1 MRLSRSKYLC
11 KDKFFISIPAKTN
24 EVTVLKLY
32 FCRMVE
38 FFDKEFGRIIV
49 IPHRSAKR
57 VIARRMNGYLRL
69 TVPYRFSLKQIAAVL
84 EDLKPRLSRLKPA
97 VGQTFGEEDVVSTFT
112 FSAQV
117 VRNIYVDK
125 PALSLKQGELHIY
138 MPQRSD
144 LSLPENQL
152 FIKKSITTVLRIE
165 AKRMLPQKTASF
177 AREHGLHYRGI
188 KINSSKGRWGSCSAQ
203 KNINFSLFL
212 MLLPER
218 LINYVILHELAHTVE
233 MNHGEKFW
241 LLLDRLCDGKAREL
255 GREVKKFRP
264 EWYDFLVLD

>member
-1 MRLSRSKYLC
+1 
-11 KDKFFISIPAKTN
+11 
-24 EVTVLKLY
+24 
-32 FCRMVE
+32 MVE
-38 FFDKEFGRIIV
+38 FFDKELGKIV
-49 IPHRSAKR
+49 VVPHKGAKR
-57 VIARRMNGYLRL
+57 VIARQKNGYFQL
-69 TVPYRFSLKQIAAVL
+69 TVPHRFGPKQVASVLEELRSRLSTLKQV
-84 EDLKPRLSRLKPA
+84 PRKIFS
-97 VGQTFGEEDVVSTFT
+97 EEDRISTFT

-152 FIKKSITTVLRIE
+152 FIKKSITAVLRIE